1 MWGGGEGKRK
11 KGKKEKKRV
20 QLEEWSRGGGGGG
33 TATSSHPRPGTRLGC
48 SGGLGVAMAEG
59 PCPALRATSSRGG
72 DRQRDREQS
81 VLIPPTLCASN
92 CPDMKNYGFC

>member
-1 MWGGGEGKRK
+1 M
-11 KGKKEKKRV
+11 V
-20 QLEEWSRGGGGGG
+20 
-33 TATSSHPRPGTRLGC
+33 
-48 SGGLGVAMAEG
+48 MAEG
-59 PCPALRATSSRGG
+59 PCPGLRATSSRGG